1 MTSEVE
7 QNVPCDACG
16 CSAEMGFVIK
26 EGDDVAEVSIFA
38 ENKAQ
43 LETEF
48 ANYLSLAKEVCNE
61 VEHSI
66 KLSEDEKELHARL
79 KFSCSAEKLIYE
91 LKTRSLT
98 R

>member
-1 MTSEVE
+1 MSSEVE
-7 QNVPCDACG
+7 QNVPCEACG

-38 ENKAQ
+38 DNKVL
-43 LETEF
+43 LESEF
-48 ANYLSLAKEVCNE
+48 SNYLALAKEVCAD

-66 KLSEDEKELHARL
+66 VITEDEKELHARL

-91 LKTRSLT
+91 LKTRSL
-98 R
+98 RR

>member
-7 QNVPCDACG
+7 QNVPCDSCG

-38 ENKAQ
+38 SNKAQ
-43 LETEF
+43 LEAEF
-48 ANYLSLAKEVCNE
+48 ANYLSLAKEVCAE

-66 KLSEDEKELHARL
+66 ELTNDDKELHARL

-91 LKTRSLT
+91 LKTRSL
-98 R
+98 RK